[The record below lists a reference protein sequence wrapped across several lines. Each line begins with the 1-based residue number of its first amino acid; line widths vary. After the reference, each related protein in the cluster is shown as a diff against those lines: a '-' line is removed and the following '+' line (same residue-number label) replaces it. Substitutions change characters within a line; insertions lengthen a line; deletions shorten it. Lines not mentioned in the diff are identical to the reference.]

1 MGIIIDSKEELIAF
15 MTKYHDRLTPEQ
27 YRSILSGYYSV
38 TIWGKPYSL
47 KRTLYCIDKHEEHL
61 ANGENP
67 ENFHTGFLDFV
78 MQRDLTYYPIWSEN
92 MELEPDYKYY

>member
-27 YRSILSGYYSV
+27 YRSILSGYYNV
-38 TIWGKPYSL
+38 TIWGKSSL
-47 KRTLYCIDKHEEHL
+47 KRTLYCIEKHEQHL

-67 ENFHTGFLDFV
+67 QNFHTGFLDFQ
-78 MQRDLTYYPIWSEN
+78 MNRDIIYLPIWSED
-92 MELEPDYKYY
+92 MEQTEPEYKYY